1 MVLCLTVLDME
12 LEQLLRPRSIAV
24 VGASP
29 RTFVG
34 QVALNNCRA
43 LGFSGSIYPVGRHTE
58 IAGLR
63 AYPSLTDLPEQP
75 DLALVQVRTDRV
87 MGVIEEGLQAGVSGF
102 IVPGSGFTDS
112 GQAALDLVRDL
123 KSLRREQNFELIG
136 PNCMGALDLV
146 SGAAPYIGTVNRSVR
161 RGSVAL
167 IAQSGAVVE
176 AVVNSGGR
184 VPLSTAVSA
193 GSEAITDM
201 AAYLNYFAADEHTT
215 AVLAFIEAITDAQRL
230 TAAVE
235 LLTACGKPVAVCI
248 VGHSETAQ
256 EGVTAHSGKLAA
268 GARLTTAAFKQAGA
282 IIASDL
288 DELLA
293 LGELLGV
300 DRPIPQGNKVHVVTN
315 SGGEG
320 NLLADIADAAGL
332 DLPRISD
339 HAKDTLQEKWPTL
352 SVRNPLDPWGTDDYE
367 AIYPA
372 AMKQAA
378 SESGDI
384 LLVAMDQH
392 RSSGIHELE
401 LGRNLAQYL
410 SDATEPTEKFPVLLS
425 PVSDDVDPELVD
437 LCRRLRLPLL
447 RGARN
452 GLSALAKLCKWSDS
466 SVRREQLTIPE
477 PSRAALLTGDSD
489 LSEDHALDIFATLGV
504 RTPRRISVDDPTAA
518 AEAAASFGRPVVLKG
533 IAEGVTHKTERGLV
547 AISPLNVEATAR
559 EMSSR
564 NQDLDLSFLVVEQI
578 RGDLEVLV
586 GYKRDDVF
594 GPVIILG
601 TGGIWA
607 EFHADI
613 SMHIGFLN
621 EATAADLLDSSTVGR
636 MINSARGGALDRKG
650 VITALLAVSELAQAN
665 PDFVSIDINPLIVG
679 RDHSTAVD
687 AVIERRQP
695 APSTYHSLEG
705 ASS

>member
-1 MVLCLTVLDME
+1 ME
-12 LEQLLRPRSIAV
+12 LEQLLRPRSLAV

-34 QVALNNCRA
+34 QVALNNCQAR
-43 LGFSGSIYPVGRHTE
+43 GFSGNIYPVGRHTE

-63 AYPSLTDLPEQP
+63 AYPNLTDLPERP

-87 MGVIEEGLQAGVSGF
+87 MQVIREGLETGITGF

-123 KSLRREQNFELIG
+123 KALREEQDFELIG

-146 SGAAPYIGTVNRSVR
+146 TGAAPYIGTVNRSVR

-176 AVVNSGGR
+176 AIVNSGGR

-201 AAYLNYFAADEHTT
+201 AAYFNYFAADEHTT

-230 TAAVE
+230 TAAIE

-256 EGVTAHSGKLAA
+256 EGVTAHSGRLAA

-282 IIASDL
+282 IIANDL

-300 DRPIPQGNKVHVVTN
+300 ERSIPQGNKVHVVTN

-320 NLLADIADAAGL
+320 NLLADMADTAGL
-332 DLPRISD
+332 ELPRISD
-339 HAKDTLQEKWPTL
+339 HAKETLQEKWPTL

-367 AIYPA
+367 HIYPA
-372 AMKQAA
+372 AMQQAA
-378 SESGDI
+378 GEPGDI
-384 LLVAMDQH
+384 LMVAMDQH
-392 RSSGIHELE
+392 RSSGDHELE

-410 SDATEPTEKFPVLLS
+410 SDAAEPTEKFPVLLS

-447 RGARN
+447 RGART
-452 GLSALAKLCKWSDS
+452 GLSALAKLCSWSNS
-466 SVRREQLTIPE
+466 SIQRKELTVPK
-477 PSRAALLTGDSD
+477 PSTAGVLPLGSD
-489 LSEDHALDIFATLGV
+489 LSEDHALDVFATLGV
-504 RTPRRISVDDPTAA
+504 RTPRRISADDPSAA
-518 AEAAASFGRPVVLKG
+518 ALAAASFDRPVVLKG
-533 IAEGVTHKTERGLV
+533 VAEGIAHKTERGLV
-547 AISPLNVEATAR
+547 AISPLSVETAAR

-578 RGDLEVLV
+578 RGELEVLV

-594 GPVIILG
+594 GPIIILG
-601 TGGIWA
+601 IGGVWA

-613 SMHIGFLN
+613 AMHIGFLD
-621 EATAADLLDSSTVGR
+621 EASAADLVDSSTVGK
-636 MINSARGGALDRKG
+636 MIKSARGGALDRNG
-650 VITALLAVSELAQAN
+650 VITALLAVSELARAN
-665 PDFVSIDINPLIVG
+665 RDLVSIDINPLIVG

-687 AVIERRQP
+687 AVIERRQ
-695 APSTYHSLEG
+695 STLSIHHSLEG
-705 ASS
+705 ISS

>member
-1 MVLCLTVLDME
+1 ME

-34 QVALNNCRA
+34 QVALNNCQAR
-43 LGFSGSIYPVGRHTE
+43 GFSGNLYPVGRHTE

-63 AYPSLTDLPEQP
+63 AYPSLTDLPERP

-87 MGVIEEGLQAGVSGF
+87 MEVIQEGIEAGITGF

-112 GQAALDLVRDL
+112 GQAALDLVSDL
-123 KSLRREQNFELIG
+123 KALRQEQDFELIG

-146 SGAAPYIGTVNRSVR
+146 TGAAPYIGTVNKSVR

-176 AVVNSGGR
+176 AIVNSGGR

-193 GSEAITDM
+193 GCEAITDM
-201 AAYLNYFAADEHTT
+201 AAYFNYFAADEHTT

-230 TAAVE
+230 TAAIE

-256 EGVTAHSGKLAA
+256 EGVTAHSGRLAA

-282 IIASDL
+282 IIANDL

-300 DRPIPQGNKVHVVTN
+300 ERPIPQGNKVHVVTN

-320 NLLADIADAAGL
+320 NLLADMADTAGL
-332 DLPRISD
+332 ELPRISD
-339 HAKDTLQEKWPTL
+339 HAKETLQEKWPTL

-367 AIYPA
+367 VIYPA
-372 AMKQAA
+372 AMQQAA
-378 SESGDI
+378 GEPGDI
-384 LLVAMDQH
+384 LMVAMDQH
-392 RSSGIHELE
+392 RSSGDHELE

-410 SDATEPTEKFPVLLS
+410 SDAAEPTEKFPVLLS

-447 RGARN
+447 RGART
-452 GLSALAKLCKWSDS
+452 GLSALAKLCKWTNS
-466 SVRREQLTIPE
+466 SIHRKELTVPN
-477 PSRAALLTGDSD
+477 PSTAAVLPLGSD
-489 LSEDHALDIFATLGV
+489 LSEDHALDLFATLGV
-504 RTPRRISVDDPTAA
+504 RTPRRISVGDPAA
-518 AEAAASFGRPVVLKG
+518 AASAAASFDRPVVLKG
-533 IAEGVTHKTERGLV
+533 VAEGITHKTERGLV
-547 AISPLNVEATAR
+547 AISPLNVETAAR

-578 RGDLEVLV
+578 RGELEVLV

-594 GPVIILG
+594 GPIIILG
-601 TGGIWA
+601 IGGVWA

-613 SMHIGFLN
+613 AMHIGFLD
-621 EATAADLLDSSTVGR
+621 EASAADLLDSSTVGK
-636 MINSARGGALDRKG
+636 MINSARGGALDRNG
-650 VITALLAVSELAQAN
+650 VITALLAVSELARAN
-665 PDFVSIDINPLIVG
+665 RDLVSIDINPLIVG

-695 APSTYHSLEG
+695 TLSINHSLEG
-705 ASS
+705 ISS